1 MKDCVNRFKKTK
13 PGESIYSVCQCRF
26 SHSAEGI
33 FGITCLNEQNDL
45 KIVPVEFAD
54 QQNGKSICD
63 RRAVH
68 IKGSIRKY
76 VIVANNVTPSFE
88 GFFNAVTK
96 TNIKN
101 IESVCLSRLI
111 EF

>member
-1 MKDCVNRFKKTK
+1 MKDCVNRLKKTK

-45 KIVPVEFAD
+45 KIVPVDFAD

-88 GFFNAVTK
+88 VFFK
-96 TNIKN
+96 MLLPKQI
-101 IESVCLSRLI
+101 
-111 EF
+111 